1 MTLPRRLLAD
11 YFGNDPRLV
20 KAFEDQAEELATV
33 TDAVSTAAQATETL
47 KDATVIVLS
56 ANGEFTNE
64 RQLQATNGISA
75 RDAGGKLRLSVD
87 KTVVRCEG
95 GAAAFVIPG
104 SDTWFLPF
112 GGTLITRDSR
122 DTLSNKTLAA
132 PKLSGLVDAAD
143 DATAAAAGVAVGG
156 MYHASGALRVRLA

>member
-33 TDAVSTAAQATETL
+33 TDAASTAAQATEAL

-64 RQLQATNGISA
+64 RQLQAVNGVKATDSKGRVRVEVDGSVA
-75 RDAGGKLRLSVD
+75 RSRGG
-87 KTVVRCEG
+87 T
-95 GAAAFVIPG
+95 ATFVIPASG
-104 SDTWFLPF
+104 NWILPY
-112 GGTLITRDSR
+112 GGTLVTRDSE
-122 DTLSNKTLAA
+122 DSLENKTMVK
-132 PKLSGLVDAAD
+132 PKLSGIVGAAD
-143 DATAAAAGVAVGG
+143 DVAAATAGVPVGG
-156 MYHASGALRVRLA
+156 VYQASGVLRVRLS